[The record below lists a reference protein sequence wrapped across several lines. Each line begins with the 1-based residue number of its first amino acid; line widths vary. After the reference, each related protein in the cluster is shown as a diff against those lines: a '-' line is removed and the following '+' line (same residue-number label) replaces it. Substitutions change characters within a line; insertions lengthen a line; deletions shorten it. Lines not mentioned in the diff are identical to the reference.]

1 MDDLPQF
8 ERWPM
13 NRVQFLTTDVFM
25 GQLVSLEHFE
35 DGHYRAVFRRSYFRL
50 EEGQEPSKSQW
61 NTLKKRFK
69 RRHRNIFIFRTYGRL
84 DVDDSSPGHYYID
97 FGFLYG

>member
-8 ERWPM
+8 EPWPTG
-13 NRVQFLTTDVFM
+13 RVHALATSVFM
-25 GQLVSLEHFE
+25 GHLVRLESFE
-35 DGHYRAVFRRSYFRL
+35 DGHYRAIFERSYFHL

-69 RRHRNIFIFRTYGRL
+69 RRHRNIFIFRVYGRL
-84 DVDDSSPGHYYID
+84 DVDEASSERYYVD
-97 FGFLYG
+97 FGFLHG

>member
-13 NRVQFLTTDVFM
+13 SRVQFLAADVFM
-25 GQLVSLEHFE
+25 GQLVRLESFD
-35 DGHYRAVFRRSYFRL
+35 DGHYRAVFRRGYFHL

-69 RRHRNIFIFRTYGRL
+69 RRHRNIFVFRTYGPL
-84 DVDDSSPGHYYID
+84 EADGNNSEYYYMD
-97 FGFLYG
+97 FGFLRV